1 MVVSFS
7 LNFLRYMPPF
17 LLYLQKIHLSMPC
30 HMSFALL
37 WEKGKKVAQNVVSVC
52 EAGLDNRYS

>member
-1 MVVSFS
+1 
-7 LNFLRYMPPF
+7 
-17 LLYLQKIHLSMPC
+17 MPC

-52 EAGLDNRYS
+52 EAGLDNRYSWYI